1 MIRIYRTS
9 GLRASVPL
17 NSLRELR
24 SPALRRLFRPS
35 LLFLCG
41 RCCCCWR
48 CRCALCSVGVLICS
62 TPLSLWCCASLL
74 LRAASPALSVGVAVV
89 PSSAC
94 ESPTAPAA
102 VALLLWQSGQGALCC
117 VSLVRNKKGR
127 LFPRASPPVAS
138 GGLRWPPVA
147 SGGLAGRPR
156 SLGACLAGVGCWVIP
171 GWGWFGLWRDRS
183 SEARLCT

>member
-138 GGLRWPPVA
+138 GGLRWPRRSTSIAQRVPGGGVVGLGGPWVGLVWSVA
-147 SGGLAGRPR
+147 R
-156 SLGACLAGVGCWVIP
+156 SQLGSAFMYLIP
-171 GWGWFGLWRDRS
+171 ATW
-183 SEARLCT
+183 